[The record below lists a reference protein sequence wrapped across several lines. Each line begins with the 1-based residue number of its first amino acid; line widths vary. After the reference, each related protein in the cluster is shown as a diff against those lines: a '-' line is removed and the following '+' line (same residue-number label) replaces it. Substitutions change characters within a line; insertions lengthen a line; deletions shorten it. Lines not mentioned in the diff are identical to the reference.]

1 MVPATIEASARFDP
15 PPERP
20 DTASVAVSHQIR
32 RRPGGGAIVSVMLI
46 GILTLMVFYTLYFA
60 RDVFMPI
67 LLAMLLKLLLNPGV
81 RLMAKGHIPQAL
93 GALVMITL
101 LVGVVSGIAYTVA
114 APASGWLAKAPQQV
128 PILQQRLHFLT
139 GPLAQLERASQ
150 QVEQAADMQHQQSA
164 VVLKGPSLT
173 EFLFSGTRSV
183 LTAFATML
191 ILLYFLLAAGDVFL
205 RRLVEVLP
213 SLSDKKQAVEMTRQ
227 VEKDISTYLV
237 TITLIN
243 AGLGACTGAML
254 WAIGMP
260 DALLWGVLVF
270 VLNFMPYL
278 GPLIGISILLIIGM
292 ISFQPLGQALL
303 PVGIYLV
310 LVIAE
315 GQFITP
321 ITLARRLTLNPV
333 ALFISLMIWGWMWGV
348 PGAFLAVP
356 LLATFKI
363 ICDYIRPLAP
373 VGHFLGE

>member
-1 MVPATIEASARFDP
+1 
-15 PPERP
+15 
-20 DTASVAVSHQIR
+20 
-32 RRPGGGAIVSVMLI
+32 
-46 GILTLMVFYTLYFA
+46 
-60 RDVFMPI
+60 
-67 LLAMLLKLLLNPGV
+67 
-81 RLMAKGHIPQAL
+81 
-93 GALVMITL
+93 
-101 LVGVVSGIAYTVA
+101 
-114 APASGWLAKAPQQV
+114 
-128 PILQQRLHFLT
+128 
-139 GPLAQLERASQ
+139 
-150 QVEQAADMQHQQSA
+150 
-164 VVLKGPSLT
+164 
-173 EFLFSGTRSV
+173 LFTGTRSV
-183 LTAFATML
+183 VAALATML

-227 VEKDISTYLV
+227 IEKDISTYLV

-243 AGLGACTGAML
+243 AALGSCTGLML
-254 WAIGMP
+254 WAIGTP

-292 ISFQPLGQALL
+292 VRFHPLGQAVL
-303 PVGIYLV
+303 PAGIYLV